1 MESLKQPANLP
12 RTVPKALVRG
22 LAAGQ
27 SAKACPARVIFFGTP
42 EFALPTLEALWSLQ
56 PKIFLAGVVTGPD
69 KPVGREQ
76 KLAPSPVKLWADQH
90 GLPAL
95 QPIRLADR
103 AFQAAL
109 VALDANLGVIASF
122 GKIIPKGVLG
132 LFPMGVLN
140 VHPSLLPRWRGP
152 SPIQAA
158 IAAGDK
164 ETGVTIMLTD
174 EKMDHGSILAQERLA
189 LADEETTASVRPL
202 LAKRGASL
210 LKTTLV
216 PWISEEI
223 RATPQD
229 ESAATFSRMLT
240 RASGHI
246 EWNSGVDE
254 IARLVRAYDSW
265 PGTFVFLPDGFR
277 LKILSARAVVGSAAP
292 TAGVGTITEDSLGFP
307 LIRAGDGALLL
318 QRVQPE
324 GKAPMEGDAF
334 LRGHR
339 NLIGQQLR

>member
-1 MESLKQPANLP
+1 M
-12 RTVPKALVRG
+12 RG
-22 LAAGQ
+22 LPIGQ
-27 SAKACPARVIFFGTP
+27 GTRVIFFGTP

-56 PKIFLAGVVTGPD
+56 PKIFLVGVVTGPD
-69 KPVGREQ
+69 KPVGRAQ

-95 QPIRLADR
+95 QPVRLADR

-109 VALDANLGVIASF
+109 AALAANLGVIASF
-122 GKIIPKGVLG
+122 GKIIPKGVLD
-132 LFPMGVLN
+132 LFPLGVLN

-189 LADEETTASVRPL
+189 LTDEETAASVRPL

-216 PWISEEI
+216 PWISGEI

-246 EWNSGVDE
+246 EWSSGVDE

-277 LKILSARAVVGSAAP
+277 LKILSARAAVGSPP
-292 TAGVGTITEDSLGFP
+292 TASVGAITEDSQGFP

-324 GKAPMEGDAF
+324 GKAPMEGNAF

-339 NLIGQQLR
+339 DLIGQQLR